1 MVSEENPLS
10 SSVLMRAADSSF
22 SPFFTAALILS
33 SGGRS
38 SEGALFA
45 FGSSERAAAL
55 MKSLAPG
62 SKPRSSLALMKASW
76 ISLSRG
82 LIMGAFMPQA
92 KAMVRKAALI
102 RGRAGRPK
110 ETLLVPIT
118 QGRPNSFLYKEMVFS
133 VSLAPVSEEPM
144 VSTRGSSRRS
154 SFRRPALRALSMM
167 AEAMRIRSSA
177 VFGRF
182 PFSRGRQSTAA
193 P

>member
-1 MVSEENPLS
+1 MVSEEIPLS
-10 SSVLMRAADSSF
+10 RSTLMRDADSSF
-22 SPFFTAALILS
+22 SPFFTAALICS

-38 SEGALFA
+38 LVTALSS
-45 FGSSERAAAL
+45 FGSSEMAAAL
-55 MKSLAPG
+55 MKFWAPG
-62 SKPRSSLALMKASW
+62 SKPRRSLALTKASW
-76 ISLSRG
+76 MPLSRG

-110 ETLLVPIT
+110 ETLLVPMT

-133 VSLAPVSEEPM
+133 VSLAPASEEPM

-154 SFRRPALRALSMM
+154 SFRSPADSAFSMM
-167 AEAMRIRSSA
+167 APAMRTRSSA
-177 VFGRF
+177 VLGRF